1 MDQPLE
7 QPDQEPGLTTDVRVR
22 GRTVPHPH
30 AAPPQDMKEDI
41 MIDVTL
47 ESVSKRFARAGDTA
61 AVDDVDIRIAAGEFF
76 TLLGP
81 SGCGKTTTLRMVAG
95 FYFPTSGRIRFGEED
110 VTRRPPNKRDTGMV
124 FQNYALFPHMSVAQN
139 VGYGLKIRKVGRAD
153 AKRRIEEALGQVH
166 LAGYGERRIDQL
178 SGGQQ
183 QRVALARAL
192 VIRPRTLLLDEPLSN
207 LDAKLREETRTEIR
221 RIQKESGNTA
231 IYVTHDQAEAMAMS
245 DRIAVMESGRVQ
257 QIGAPQE
264 IYHRPA
270 NAFVARFIGRSNVLS
285 LPVSAVTDESVTV
298 ALPDGAE
305 TVVAAPVGHGL
316 RAGEAALVSV
326 RPEHIGLTSTTDPGA
341 LPGRVTELEFTGMA
355 TNLVVEVAGE
365 SVQVAAIDVPAGIS
379 VGDQIGLRLTRERM
393 WVVHP

>member
-1 MDQPLE
+1 
-7 QPDQEPGLTTDVRVR
+7 
-22 GRTVPHPH
+22 
-30 AAPPQDMKEDI
+30 

-47 ESVSKRFARAGDTA
+47 ESVSKRFARGGDTA
-61 AVDDVDIRIAAGEFF
+61 AVDDVDITIAAGEFF

-95 FYFPTSGRIRFGEED
+95 FYFPTSGRIRFGAED

-139 VGYGLKIRKVGRAD
+139 VAYGLKIRKVGRAES
-153 AKRRIEEALGQVH
+153 RRRVEEALGQVH
-166 LAGYGERRIDQL
+166 LAGYGDRRIDEL

-207 LDAKLREETRTEIR
+207 LDAKLREETRVEIR
-221 RIQKESGNTA
+221 RIQREAGTTS

-245 DRIAVMESGRVQ
+245 DRIAVMQSGRVQ

-270 NAFVARFIGRSNVLS
+270 TSFVARFIGRSNVLS
-285 LPVSAVTDESVTV
+285 LPVAGAAEQAVTVK
-298 ALPDGAE
+298 LPAGGEIA
-305 TVVAAPVGHGL
+305 VPAPTGHGL
-316 RAGEAALVSV
+316 RQGDTALVSV
-326 RPEHIGLTSTTDPGA
+326 RPEHIGLTSATDADA
-341 LPGRVTELEFTGMA
+341 LPGRVTEVEFTGMA
-355 TNLVVEVAGE
+355 TNLVVDVAGE
-365 SVQVAAIDVPAGIS
+365 SVQVAAIDVPDGIAA
-379 VGDQIGLRLTRERM
+379 GDQIGLRLNRERM
-393 WVVHP
+393 WVVRP

>member
-1 MDQPLE
+1 
-7 QPDQEPGLTTDVRVR
+7 
-22 GRTVPHPH
+22 
-30 AAPPQDMKEDI
+30 

-47 ESVSKRFARAGDTA
+47 ESVSKRFARTGDTA
-61 AVDDVDIRIAAGEFF
+61 AVDDVDIAIGAGEFF

-95 FYFPTSGRIRFGEED
+95 FYFPTSGRIRFGAED

-139 VGYGLKIRKVGRAD
+139 VAYGLKIRKV
-153 AKRRIEEALGQVH
+153 RRDESRRRVAEALEQVH
-166 LAGYGERRIDQL
+166 LGGYAERRIDEL

-207 LDAKLREETRTEIR
+207 LDAKLREETRVEIR
-221 RIQKESGNTA
+221 RIQREAGITS

-257 QIGAPQE
+257 QIGTPQE

-270 NAFVARFIGRSNVLS
+270 NTFVARFIGRSNVLT
-285 LPVSAVTDESVTV
+285 LPVVGATADTVTV
-298 ALPDGAE
+298 TLPGGGQT
-305 TVVAAPVGHGL
+305 TVPAPTDHGL
-316 RAGEAALVSV
+316 TVGGTALVSI
-326 RPEHIGLTSTTDPGA
+326 RPEHIGLGAATEAGA
-341 LPGRVTELEFTGMA
+341 LSARVTDLEFTGMA
-355 TNLVVEVAGE
+355 THLTVDLAGE
-365 SVQVAAIDVPAGIS
+365 AVMVAAVDVPAGLA
-379 VGDQIGLRLTRERM
+379 VGDQIGLRLPANRM
-393 WVVHP
+393 WVVRP

>member
-1 MDQPLE
+1 
-7 QPDQEPGLTTDVRVR
+7 
-22 GRTVPHPH
+22 
-30 AAPPQDMKEDI
+30 

-47 ESVSKRFARAGDTA
+47 ESVSKRFGRAGDTA
-61 AVDDVDIRIAAGEFF
+61 AVDDVDITIAAGEFF

-95 FYFPTSGRIRFGEED
+95 FYFPSSGRIRFGDQD

-139 VGYGLKIRKVGRAD
+139 VAYGLKIRKVGRAES
-153 AKRRIEEALGQVH
+153 KRRVEEALAQVH

-207 LDAKLREETRTEIR
+207 LDAKLREETRVEIR
-221 RIQKESGNTA
+221 RIQREAGTTSL
-231 IYVTHDQAEAMAMS
+231 YVTHDQAEAMAMS
-245 DRIAVMESGRVQ
+245 DRIAVMESGRVR

-270 NAFVARFIGRSNVLS
+270 TSFVARFIGRSNVLS
-285 LPVSAVTDESVTV
+285 LPVLGAGPETVTV
-298 ALPDGAE
+298 RLPDDSQ
-305 TVVAAPVGHGL
+305 VSVAAPTDHGL
-316 RAGEAALVSV
+316 GTGATALVSI
-326 RPEHIGLTSTTDPGA
+326 RPEHIGLTSATEPGVVT
-341 LPGRVTELEFTGMA
+341 GRVTELEFTGMS
-355 TNLVVEVAGE
+355 TNLLVDVAGE
-365 SVQVAAIDVPAGIS
+365 AVQVAAVDPPAGLS
-379 VGDQIGLRLTRERM
+379 VGDQLGLRLPRERM
-393 WVVHP
+393 WVVRP

>member
-1 MDQPLE
+1 
-7 QPDQEPGLTTDVRVR
+7 
-22 GRTVPHPH
+22 
-30 AAPPQDMKEDI
+30 

-47 ESVSKRFARAGDTA
+47 ESVSKRFARTGDTA
-61 AVDDVDIRIAAGEFF
+61 AVDDVDITIGAGEFF

-95 FYFPTSGRIRFGEED
+95 FYFPTSGRIRFGSED

-139 VGYGLKIRKVGRAD
+139 VAYGLKIRKV
-153 AKRRIEEALGQVH
+153 RRDESRRRVAEALEQVH
-166 LAGYGERRIDQL
+166 LDGYGNRRIDEL

-207 LDAKLREETRTEIR
+207 LDAKLREETRVEIR
-221 RIQKESGNTA
+221 RIQREAGITS

-257 QIGAPQE
+257 QIGTPQE

-270 NAFVARFIGRSNVLS
+270 NTFVARFIGRSNVLT
-285 LPVSAVTDESVTV
+285 LPVVGATADTVTV
-298 ALPDGAE
+298 TLPGGGQ
-305 TVVAAPVGHGL
+305 TTVAAPADHGL
-316 RAGEAALVSV
+316 AVGGAALVSI
-326 RPEHIGLTSTTDPGA
+326 RPEHIGLGVATEPGA
-341 LPGRVTELEFTGMA
+341 LSARVTELEFTGMA
-355 TNLVVEVAGE
+355 THLTVDLAGE
-365 SVQVAAIDVPAGIS
+365 EVMVAAVDVPDGLT
-379 VGDQIGLRLTRERM
+379 VGDQIGLRLPAHRM
-393 WVVHP
+393 WVVRP

>member
-1 MDQPLE
+1 
-7 QPDQEPGLTTDVRVR
+7 
-22 GRTVPHPH
+22 
-30 AAPPQDMKEDI
+30 

-110 VTRRPPNKRDTGMV
+110 VTHRPPNKRDTGMV
-124 FQNYALFPHMSVAQN
+124 FQNYALFPHMTVAQN
-139 VGYGLKIRKVGRAD
+139 VAYGLKIRKVGRSES
-153 AKRRIEEALGQVH
+153 KRRVEEALSQVH
-166 LAGYGERRIDQL
+166 LAGYGDRRIDQL

-207 LDAKLREETRTEIR
+207 LDAKLREETRVEIR
-221 RIQKESGNTA
+221 RIQKESGTTA

-285 LPVSAVTDESVTV
+285 LPVAAAGPQTVTV
-298 ALPDGAE
+298 ALPGGDQVA
-305 TVVAAPVGHGL
+305 VAAPAEHGL
-316 RAGEAALVSV
+316 RENGAALVSV
-326 RPEHIGLTSTTDPGA
+326 RPEHIGLTSATEVGA
-341 LPGRVTELEFTGMA
+341 LSGRVTELEFTGMS
-355 TNLVVEVAGE
+355 TNLLVDVAGE
-365 SVQVAAIDVPAGIS
+365 PVQVTAIDVPAGLA
-379 VGDQIGLRLTRERM
+379 VGDQVGLRLPRERM
-393 WVVHP
+393 WVVRP

>member
-1 MDQPLE
+1 
-7 QPDQEPGLTTDVRVR
+7 
-22 GRTVPHPH
+22 
-30 AAPPQDMKEDI
+30 

-61 AVDDVDIRIAAGEFF
+61 AVDDVDISIAAGEFF

-95 FYFPTSGRIRFGEED
+95 FYFPTSGRIRFGTED
-110 VTRRPPNKRDTGMV
+110 VTHRPPNKRDTGMV

-139 VGYGLKIRKVGRAD
+139 VAYGLKIRKVGRAES
-153 AKRRIEEALGQVH
+153 ARRIEEALGQVH
-166 LAGYGERRIDQL
+166 LAGYGDRRIDQL

-207 LDAKLREETRTEIR
+207 LDAKLREETRVEIR
-221 RIQKESGNTA
+221 RIQQEAGTTA
-231 IYVTHDQAEAMAMS
+231 IYVTHDQSEAMAMS
-245 DRIAVMESGRVQ
+245 DRIAVMESGRVR

-270 NAFVARFIGRSNVLS
+270 TAFVARFIGRSNVLS
-285 LPVSAVTDESVTV
+285 LPVVTAAAETVTV
-298 ALPDGAE
+298 GLPDGSE
-305 TVVAAPVGHGL
+305 TAVAAPADHGL
-316 RAGEAALVSV
+316 RAGETALVSV
-326 RPEHIGLTSTTDPGA
+326 RPEHLGLTSATEAGA
-341 LPGRVTELEFTGMA
+341 LPGRVTEVEFTGMA

-365 SVQVAAIDVPAGIS
+365 PVQVAAIDVPDGIA
-379 VGDQIGLRLTRERM
+379 VGDQVGLRLNRQRM
-393 WVVHP
+393 WVVTP

>member
-1 MDQPLE
+1 
-7 QPDQEPGLTTDVRVR
+7 
-22 GRTVPHPH
+22 
-30 AAPPQDMKEDI
+30 

-47 ESVSKRFARAGDTA
+47 ESVSKRFARGGDTA
-61 AVDDVDIRIAAGEFF
+61 AVDDVDITIAAGEFF

-95 FYFPTSGRIRFGEED
+95 FYFPTSGRIRFGTED

-139 VGYGLKIRKVGRAD
+139 VAYGLKIRKVNRAES
-153 AKRRIEEALGQVH
+153 RRRVEEALGQVH
-166 LAGYGERRIDQL
+166 LAGYGERRIDEL

-192 VIRPRTLLLDEPLSN
+192 VIRPKTLLLDEPLSN

-221 RIQKESGNTA
+221 RIQKEAGTTG

-245 DRIAVMESGRVQ
+245 DRIAVMQSGRVQ
-257 QIGAPQE
+257 QIGTPQE

-270 NAFVARFIGRSNVLS
+270 TSFVARFIGRSNVLT
-285 LPVSAVTDESVTV
+285 LPVLAAT
-298 ALPDGAE
+298 AE
-305 TVVAAPVGHGL
+305 TLTVGLPGGGEIVVPAPTDHGL
-316 RAGEAALVSV
+316 SQGGTALVSV

-341 LPGRVTELEFTGMA
+341 LPGRVVDLEFTGMA
-355 TNLVVEVAGE
+355 TNLVVDTAGE
-365 SVQVAAIDVPAGIS
+365 QVQVAAVEVPAGIA
-379 VGDQIGLRLTRERM
+379 VGDQVGLRLNRERM
-393 WVVHP
+393 WVVRP